1 MTRCGIDLVEVAR
14 IQQSA
19 EKNPRFVTRVFG
31 DLEQELFQGA
41 SRYQRM
47 AANFAAKEAF
57 SKALGTGLRGFRLT
71 EVQVLRDE
79 WGAPFFQLN
88 GAAAEKAR
96 GLCFSVSLTHT
107 REYAQAFVLAE
118 ETEKG
123 GMDGC

>member
-1 MTRCGIDLVEVAR
+1 
-14 IQQSA
+14 
-19 EKNPRFVTRVFG
+19 
-31 DLEQELFQGA
+31 
-41 SRYQRM
+41 M

-79 WGAPFFQLN
+79 WGAPFFQLD
-88 GAAAEKAR
+88 GTAAERAR